1 MPNYNREVLARVSL
15 LLISVIL
22 ALLQEYSFNKSF
34 VIDID
39 SKLKFS
45 AISDNRISGLSLASI
60 KKENGNIVLD
70 CEIIKSNYAWP
81 FCEIAIELSSNKNPQ
96 SAGIDLSNFDSV
108 KIFAQYVGLKNNSIR
123 FQIRS
128 FNPTY
133 STIEDDNTWKYN
145 GLEVWPYKLDNPI
158 EIPLNSLQVATWWL
172 VEQNI
177 SIADS
182 APDLKKSMVIELATG
197 NNIPAGSYQIILNK
211 IEFHG
216 KRFSTLSVYSIIIL
230 LWFIYAISGILSQ
243 LSYARKKHKHAEAK
257 ALELRKLNKLL
268 NIETETLKDQITR
281 DPLTG
286 ALNRSGIEPVFTT
299 EIPIISL
306 AFIDIDHFKKIND
319 NYGHTV
325 GDEVL
330 VEFTSVISKNCRD
343 TDFLARWGGEE
354 FILVCPNTTIDQLF
368 ELTESLRN
376 LLEEHEWPHGIQLTS
391 SFGIAQ
397 KKNED
402 ISSFIERADQAL
414 YSAKAQGRN
423 RVISA
428 Q

>member
-1 MPNYNREVLARVSL
+1 M
-15 LLISVIL
+15 
-22 ALLQEYSFNKSF
+22 
-34 VIDID
+34 
-39 SKLKFS
+39 
-45 AISDNRISGLSLASI
+45 
-60 KKENGNIVLD
+60 
-70 CEIIKSNYAWP
+70 
-81 FCEIAIELSSNKNPQ
+81 
-96 SAGIDLSNFDSV
+96 
-108 KIFAQYVGLKNNSIR
+108 
-123 FQIRS
+123 
-128 FNPTY
+128 
-133 STIEDDNTWKYN
+133 
-145 GLEVWPYKLDNPI
+145 
-158 EIPLNSLQVATWWL
+158 
-172 VEQNI
+172 
-177 SIADS
+177 
-182 APDLKKSMVIELATG
+182 
-197 NNIPAGSYQIILNK
+197 
-211 IEFHG
+211 
-216 KRFSTLSVYSIIIL
+216 
-230 LWFIYAISGILSQ
+230 
-243 LSYARKKHKHAEAK
+243 
-257 ALELRKLNKLL
+257 

>member
-243 LSYARKKHKHAEAK
+243 LSYARKKHK
-257 ALELRKLNKLL
+257 RW
-268 NIETETLKDQITR
+268 
-281 DPLTG
+281 
-286 ALNRSGIEPVFTT
+286 
-299 EIPIISL
+299 
-306 AFIDIDHFKKIND
+306 
-319 NYGHTV
+319 NYV
-325 GDEVL
+325 
-330 VEFTSVISKNCRD
+330 N
-343 TDFLARWGGEE
+343 
-354 FILVCPNTTIDQLF
+354 
-368 ELTESLRN
+368 
-376 LLEEHEWPHGIQLTS
+376 
-391 SFGIAQ
+391 
-397 KKNED
+397 
-402 ISSFIERADQAL
+402 
-414 YSAKAQGRN
+414 
-423 RVISA
+423 
-428 Q
+428 